1 LGLKAVGIDG
11 GRESKE
17 QGSNERLAEHDERHG
32 DWDLGGSEIVLNSND
47 GLGRKISD
55 WWVIL

>member
-1 LGLKAVGIDG
+1 LGLKAVGVDS

-17 QGSNERLAEHDERHG
+17 QSSNERLAEHDERHG
-32 DWDLGGSEIVLNSND
+32 DRDLGRSEIVLNGND

-55 WWVIL
+55 WWPTL